1 MKIIYICIVFVLII
15 ILMFLLILFIIEY
28 AIKSE
33 LVITE
38 VMNYTE
44 NDNTKRKLKIHP
56 RENSDHNEEIHPKPV
71 HCTSPPSYLNP

>member
-1 MKIIYICIVFVLII
+1 
-15 ILMFLLILFIIEY
+15 MFLFILFIIEY

-44 NDNTKRKLKIHP
+44 NDNSKRKLKIHP
-56 RENSDHNEEIHPKPV
+56 RENSDHFDEIHAKPPI
-71 HCTSPPSYLNP
+71 HTSPPSYL

>member
-1 MKIIYICIVFVLII
+1 MKIIYICIVFVLVI

-44 NDNTKRKLKIHP
+44 SDNSKRKLKIHP
-56 RENSDHNEEIHPKPV
+56 RENSDQIDEIHAKPP
-71 HCTSPPSYLNP
+71 HEASPPSYL